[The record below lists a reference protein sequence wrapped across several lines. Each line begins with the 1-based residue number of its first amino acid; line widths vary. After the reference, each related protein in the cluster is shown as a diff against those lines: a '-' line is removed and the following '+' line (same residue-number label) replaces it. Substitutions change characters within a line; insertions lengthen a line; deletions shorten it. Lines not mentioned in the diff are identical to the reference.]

1 MSLSS
6 SARRSGIEIDVRG
19 IVDPEIDTG
28 IPGGR
33 ELLALGREAVRP
45 TPTAAAAAA
54 TIAVAGVIGPAAAL
68 AAVEQTGAFQM
79 TNRAVEATGLPVLA
93 RQRERMMPELELL
106 GALGFSGSSHTIARP
121 PSRKETLLHRIE
133 RRLRS

>member
-45 TPTAAAAAA
+45 TPTAAAA

>member
-45 TPTAAAAAA
+45 TPTAAAA

-106 GALGFSGSSHTIARP
+106 GALGFTGSSHTIARP